1 LIKLKRDE
9 YDIVRPLVKQLKDLK
24 SFPYSVIEHRSPGG
38 IYVDNKTDVKNVF
51 ICSKWEIGTLICDE
65 ENIEF
70 NHAVLDYIVGSY
82 NFEAKEKGMASISL
96 DCHPQK
102 YWETVISKHIPNI
115 KVDYSN
121 CNVYTYP
128 KETSTI
134 IEDKTGLPDGFKLER
149 MLEYHYV
156 KVKKDWGI
164 TDQFS
169 MQGFGYLILNGENI
183 VSACYSDYVGDNHFE
198 MAVFTA
204 KAYRGKGYGKIVSR
218 AFLNECRTF
227 GYKPSWICST
237 RNEASNQLALSLG
250 FNYKANCDL
259 LSLKKEI

>member
-1 LIKLKRDE
+1 LIKLERDE
-9 YDIVRPLVKQLKDLK
+9 YDIVRPLVKQLKALK
-24 SFPYSVIEHRSPGG
+24 SFPYSVIELRSPGG
-38 IYVDNKTDVKNVF
+38 IYVDNRTDVKNVF

-70 NHAVLDYIVGSY
+70 NHEVIEYIIGLY
-82 NFEAKEKGMASISL
+82 NVEAKEHGMTSL
-96 DCHPQK
+96 SLNCHPQK
-102 YWETVISKHIPNI
+102 YWETVISKHIPST

-121 CNVYTYP
+121 CNVYNYP

-134 IEDKTGLPDGFKLER
+134 IEDKSVLPASYKIER
-149 MLEYHYV
+149 LQEHHHV

-164 TDQFS
+164 KDQFN

-218 AFLNECRTF
+218 AFLKECKNF
-227 GYKPSWICST
+227 DYEPSWICST
-237 RNEASNQLALSLG
+237 RNEASNKLALSLG
-250 FNYKANCDL
+250 FNCKGNCEL
-259 LSLKKEI
+259 LSFKKEI